1 VASAAFGDKR
11 KTLDDCGEMGIS
23 HLALSRHYSGR
34 SILMFNDQF
43 LGRPSMHWTQ
53 QIAAAPQIVS

>member
-1 VASAAFGDKR
+1 
-11 KTLDDCGEMGIS
+11 LDDCGEMGIS